1 MYFHTFRNVCA
12 RSYPSQAFSL
22 PALFNSHIPSHLT
35 HNGDVTVGQ
44 KNVLAMPYIPAKLLY
59 TFLFACQG
67 SAPVYLGLFY
77 SEQLGLKRDQ
87 IGILAAIGKKDKTHI
102 LSTGELI

>member
-1 MYFHTFRNVCA
+1 
-12 RSYPSQAFSL
+12 
-22 PALFNSHIPSHLT
+22 
-35 HNGDVTVGQ
+35 
-44 KNVLAMPYIPAKLLY
+44 MPYIPAKLLY

-87 IGILAAIGKKDKTHI
+87 IGLLAAIGKIRNLTY
-102 LSTGELI
+102 